1 MERRTYAIVEEYQC
15 YFVQF
20 TKKNII
26 IVLFIYLAY
35 LIFLLAVPEFAS
47 FFSESVMFDTPREQG
62 ILSLAIVGKNISQN

>member
-1 MERRTYAIVEEYQC
+1 MLRSISATLFSLQ
-15 YFVQF
+15 
-20 TKKNII
+20 KNIV

-62 ILSLAIVGKNISQN
+62 ILSLAIVGKKISQYKYLF